1 MQEVTVELLTEL
13 APEFNTTNLLINRV
27 ARGADQPLFS
37 VQRDGSWHDV
47 SASDFLA
54 DVKRLAMTLLNDGLQ
69 PGDKVAIVSRT
80 RYEWALAEEAIWF
93 AGGVSVPIYETSSPF
108 QIEWIL
114 RDSGARVVFA
124 EDHALR
130 ANVRQAVAQLGEE
143 VRIHIFEGYDQADKS
158 LIPSAGLHQL
168 LVDPQRVNEE
178 LIESRRAGMRLE
190 DVATMVYTSGT
201 TGRPKGCNMSHSNFA
216 MVAHNLAGHMLDIL
230 GDQRRTLM
238 FLPLA
243 HVLARAVQQTC
254 IHGGS
259 IIAHS
264 SSMANLV
271 QDMAAVKPGFLLAVP
286 RVFEKIRTTALATAE
301 SSGKADLF
309 LRAEQTAIEVSKIR
323 DARARG
329 QKARMPLGLRA
340 RHALFNKVLY
350 PKLRGVFGGECGYA
364 ISGASAL
371 NQDLAHFFRGAGI
384 ELVEGYGLTETTA
397 PATVNQAS
405 RTRVGTVGRPIPG
418 TSVRIADDGEILIK
432 GIGVFSSYHNNPKA
446 TAEVFDADG
455 YFKTGDTGVLDEA
468 GYLKVTGRKKEL
480 IVTAG
485 GKNVSPGALE
495 EMVRAGRI
503 VAQCVLVGEQRPFIS
518 AMVTLDP
525 DELVLWGKAKGLGDL
540 SLAQAAVHPEVIAE
554 VQSYVDTANLTVS
567 KAESIRKFV
576 VLDEEFTEAS
586 GHLTN
591 SLKLK
596 RQTVL
601 DQFEEQIQA
610 LYTK

>member
-1 MQEVTVELLTEL
+1 MHEVTVELLTEL
-13 APEFNTTNLLINRV
+13 APEVNTTNLLLDRV
-27 ARGADQPLFS
+27 ARGSDQPLFS
-37 VQRDGSWHDV
+37 VQREGSWHDV
-47 SASDFLA
+47 SAGDFLA
-54 DVKRLAMTLLNDGLQ
+54 DVKRLATTLINDGLQ

-93 AGGVSVPIYETSSPF
+93 AGGISVPIYETSSPF

-130 ANVRQAVAQLGEE
+130 ANVRQAAAQLGEE
-143 VRIHIFEGYDQADKS
+143 ILIHIFEGSDQSDKA
-158 LIPSAGLHQL
+158 LIPSAGLHRL
-168 LVDPQRVNEE
+168 LVEPGEVNEQA
-178 LIESRRAGMRLE
+178 IESRRSSMKLE

-201 TGRPKGCNMSHSNFA
+201 TGRPKGCNMTHANFA
-216 MVAHNLAGHMLDIL
+216 MVAHNLAGHMREVL

-264 SSMANLV
+264 SSMAHLV
-271 QDMAAVKPGFLLAVP
+271 KDMAAVKPGFLLAVP

-301 SSGKADLF
+301 SSGKAGLF
-309 LRAEQTAIEVSKIR
+309 LKAEQTAIDVSKIR

-329 QKARMPLGLRA
+329 LKARLPLGLRA

-350 PKLRGVFGGECGYA
+350 PKLRGIFGGECSYA

-384 ELVEGYGLTETTA
+384 QLVEGYGLTETTA

-405 RTRVGTVGRPIPG
+405 HTRVGTVGRPIPG
-418 TSVRIADDGEILIK
+418 TSVRIADDGEILVK
-432 GIGVFSSYHNNPKA
+432 GIGVFSGYHNNPQA
-446 TAEVFDADG
+446 TAEAFDAGG
-455 YFKTGDTGVLDEA
+455 YFKTGDTGVLDES

-485 GKNVSPGALE
+485 GKNVSPGPLE

-518 AMVTLDP
+518 ALVTLDHE
-525 DELVLWGKAKGLGDL
+525 ELVLWGKAKGLGEL

-554 VQSYVDTANLTVS
+554 IQQYVDTANLTVS

-576 VLDEEFTEAS
+576 VLAAEFTEAS
-586 GHLTN
+586 GHLTS

-596 RQTVL
+596 RQSVL
-601 DQFEEQIQA
+601 DQFEDRIQEF
-610 LYTK
+610 YSK

>member
-13 APEFNTTNLLINRV
+13 APEVNTTNLLLDRV
-27 ARGADQPLFS
+27 ARGSDQPLFS

-47 SASDFLA
+47 SAGDFLI
-54 DVKRLAMTLLNDGLQ
+54 DVKRLATTLVNDGLQ
-69 PGDKVAIVSRT
+69 PGDKVAIISRT

-93 AGGVSVPIYETSSPF
+93 AGGISVPIYESSSPF

-130 ANVRQAVAQLGEE
+130 AHVRQAVAQLGEE
-143 VRIHIFEGYDQADKS
+143 VRIHIFEGSDQSDKS
-158 LIPSAGLHQL
+158 LIPSAGLHRL
-168 LVDPQRVNEE
+168 LVNPDRVNEE
-178 LIESRRAGMRLE
+178 LIESRRSFMKLE

-201 TGRPKGCNMSHSNFA
+201 TGRSKGCNMTHSNFA

-309 LRAEQTAIEVSKIR
+309 LKAEQTAIEVSKIR

-329 QKARMPLGLRA
+329 HKVRMPLGLRA

-384 ELVEGYGLTETTA
+384 DLVEGYGLTETTA
-397 PATVNQAS
+397 PATVNQAT

-446 TAEVFDADG
+446 TAEAFDADG

-485 GKNVSPGALE
+485 GKNVSPGPLE

-503 VAQCVLVGEQRPFIS
+503 VAQCVLVGEQRPFIA
-518 AMVTLDP
+518 AMVTVDHE
-525 DELVLWGKAKGLGDL
+525 ELVLWGKAKGLGEL
-540 SLAQAAVHPEVIAE
+540 TLAQAAVHPEVIAE
-554 VQSYVDTANLTVS
+554 IQKYVDTANLTVS

-596 RQTVL
+596 RQSVL
-601 DQFEEQIQA
+601 EQFDEQIQA

>member
-13 APEFNTTNLLINRV
+13 APEFNTTNLLIDRV

-47 SASDFLA
+47 SASDFLT
-54 DVKRLAMTLLNDGLQ
+54 DVKRLAMTLINDGLQ

-178 LIESRRAGMRLE
+178 LIESRRTSMRLE

-485 GKNVSPGALE
+485 GKNVSPGPLE

-525 DELVLWGKAKGLGDL
+525 EELVLWGKAKGLGDL

>member
-13 APEFNTTNLLINRV
+13 APEFNTTNLLIDRV

-47 SASDFLA
+47 SASDFLT
-54 DVKRLAMTLLNDGLQ
+54 DVKRLAMTLINDGLQ

-178 LIESRRAGMRLE
+178 LIESHRTSMRLE

-485 GKNVSPGALE
+485 GKNVSPGPLE

-525 DELVLWGKAKGLGDL
+525 EELVLWGKAKGLGDL

>member
-13 APEFNTTNLLINRV
+13 APEFNTTNLLIDRV

-47 SASDFLA
+47 SASDFLT
-54 DVKRLAMTLLNDGLQ
+54 DVKRLAMTLINDGLQ

-178 LIESRRAGMRLE
+178 LIESHRASMRLE

-485 GKNVSPGALE
+485 GKNVSPGPLE

-525 DELVLWGKAKGLGDL
+525 EELVLWGKAKGLGDL

>member
-13 APEFNTTNLLINRV
+13 APEFNTTNLLIDRV

-47 SASDFLA
+47 SASDFLT
-54 DVKRLAMTLLNDGLQ
+54 DVKRLAMTLINDGLQ

-178 LIESRRAGMRLE
+178 LIESRRASMRLE

-485 GKNVSPGALE
+485 GKNVSPGPLE

-525 DELVLWGKAKGLGDL
+525 EELVLWGKAKGLGDL

>member
-13 APEFNTTNLLINRV
+13 APEFNTTNLLIDRV

-47 SASDFLA
+47 SASDFLT
-54 DVKRLAMTLLNDGLQ
+54 DVKRLAMTLINDGLQ

-178 LIESRRAGMRLE
+178 LIESRRASMRLE

-485 GKNVSPGALE
+485 GKNVSPGPLE

-525 DELVLWGKAKGLGDL
+525 EELVLWGKAKGLGDL
-540 SLAQAAVHPEVIAE
+540 SLSQAAVHPEVIAE

>member
-1 MQEVTVELLTEL
+1 MQEVTVELLTAL
-13 APEFNTTNLLINRV
+13 APEVNTTNLLLDRV
-27 ARGADQPLFS
+27 ARGAQRPLFS
-37 VQRDGSWHDV
+37 VQRDGVWHEL
-47 SASDFLA
+47 SAGAFLT
-54 DVKRLAMTLLNDGLQ
+54 DVKRLAMTLINDGVQ
-69 PGDKVAIVSRT
+69 PGDKVAIISRT

-93 AGGVSVPIYETSSPF
+93 AGGVTVPIYETSSAF

-124 EDHALR
+124 ENHELR
-130 ANVRQAVAQLGEE
+130 ANVRQAAAQLGES
-143 VRIHIFEGYDQADKS
+143 VRTHIFEGSDTADKS

-168 LVDPQRVNEE
+168 MVPASQVDEQ
-178 LIESRRAGMRLE
+178 LIESRRASMALE

-201 TGRPKGCNMSHSNFA
+201 TGRPKGCNMTHSNFA
-216 MVAHNLAGHMLDIL
+216 MVAHNLAEHMREVL
-230 GDQRRTLM
+230 GEERRTLM

-259 IIAHS
+259 VIAHS

-271 QDMAAVKPGFLLAVP
+271 EDLAAVKPGFLLAVP

-301 SSGKADLF
+301 RGGKAELF
-309 LRAEQTAIEVSKIR
+309 LKAEQTAIEVSKIR
-323 DARARG
+323 DARSRG
-329 QKARMPLGLRA
+329 IKARMPLGLRA

-350 PKLRGVFGGECGYA
+350 PKLRSVFGGQCAYA

-371 NQDLAHFFRGAGI
+371 SQDLAHFFRGAGI
-384 ELVEGYGLTETTA
+384 DLLEGYGLTETTA

-405 RTRVGTVGRPIPG
+405 RNRVGTVGRPLPG
-418 TSVRIADDGEILIK
+418 TSIKIAEDGEILVK
-432 GIGVFSSYHNNPKA
+432 GIGVFASYHNNPEA
-446 TAEVFDADG
+446 TAAVFDQDG
-455 YFKTGDTGVLDEA
+455 YFKTGDTGVLDD
-468 GYLKVTGRKKEL
+468 GGFLQVTGRKKEL

-485 GKNVSPGALE
+485 GKNVSPGPLE

-503 VAQCVLVGEQRPFIS
+503 AAQCVLVGEQRPFIS
-518 AMVTLDP
+518 AIVALDP
-525 DELVLWGKAKGLGDL
+525 EELVLWAKANGLGTMT
-540 SLAQAAVHPEVIAE
+540 LAEAAINPAVIAE
-554 VQSYVDTANLTVS
+554 IQSYVDTANLTVS

-576 VLDEEFTEAS
+576 VLEDEFTEAS

-596 RQTVL
+596 RQSVL
-601 DQFEEQIQA
+601 DQFEDRIEA
-610 LYTK
+610 FYRK

>member
-13 APEFNTTNLLINRV
+13 APEFNTTNLLIDRV

-47 SASDFLA
+47 SASDFLT
-54 DVKRLAMTLLNDGLQ
+54 DVKRLAMTLINDGLQ

-178 LIESRRAGMRLE
+178 LIESRRASMRLE

-418 TSVRIADDGEILIK
+418 TSVRIADDGEILVK

-485 GKNVSPGALE
+485 GKNVSPGPLE

-525 DELVLWGKAKGLGDL
+525 EELVLWGKAKGLGDL

>member
-13 APEFNTTNLLINRV
+13 APEFNTTNLLIDRV

-47 SASDFLA
+47 SASDFLT
-54 DVKRLAMTLLNDGLQ
+54 DVKRLAMTLINDGLQ

-259 IIAHS
+259 IVAHS

-309 LRAEQTAIEVSKIR
+309 LKAEQTAIEVSKIR

-329 QKARMPLGLRA
+329 QKARTPLGLRA

-485 GKNVSPGALE
+485 GKNVSPGPLE

>member
-37 VQRDGSWHDV
+37 VQREGSWHDV
-47 SASDFLA
+47 SASDFLT
-54 DVKRLAMTLLNDGLQ
+54 DVKRLAMTLINDGLQ

-485 GKNVSPGALE
+485 GKNVSPGPVE

-525 DELVLWGKAKGLGDL
+525 EELVLWGKAKGLGDL

-601 DQFEEQIQA
+601 DQFEEQLQA

>member
-13 APEFNTTNLLINRV
+13 PPEFNTTNLLLDRV
-27 ARGADQPLFS
+27 ARDPEKPLFS
-37 VQRDGSWHDV
+37 VQRQGQWHDV
-47 SASDFLA
+47 SSTDFLK
-54 DVKRLAMTLLNDGLQ
+54 DVKRLASTLINDGLQ
-69 PGDKVAIVSRT
+69 PGQKVAIISRT

-93 AGGVSVPIYETSSPF
+93 AGGVSVPIYESSSPF

-124 EDHALR
+124 EDHELR
-130 ANVRQAVAQLGEE
+130 SNVRRAAAQLGEE
-143 VRIHIFEGYDQADKS
+143 VRTHLFEGSDQADKS
-158 LIPSAGLHQL
+158 LIPSAGVHEL
-168 LVDPQRVNEE
+168 LVPIQRVNEE
-178 LIESRRAGMRLE
+178 LIESRRASMKLS

-216 MVAHNLAGHMLDIL
+216 MVAHNLAGSMQDVL
-230 GDQRRTLM
+230 GTERRTLM

-264 SSMANLV
+264 SSMATLT

-301 SSGKADLF
+301 SSGKGELF
-309 LRAEQTAIEVSKIR
+309 LKAEAVAIEVSKIR
-323 DARARG
+323 DARERG
-329 QKARMPLGLRA
+329 EKRRFPLSLRA

-350 PKLRGVFGGECGYA
+350 PKLRNVFGGDCGYA

-384 ELVEGYGLTETTA
+384 KLVEGYGLTETTA
-397 PATVNQAS
+397 PATVNQAF

-418 TSVRIADDGEILIK
+418 TSVKIAQDGEILIK
-432 GIGVFSSYHNNPKA
+432 GIGVFSDYHNNPKA
-446 TAEVFDADG
+446 TGQAFDADG
-455 YFKTGDTGVLDEA
+455 YFKTGDTGVLDDQ
-468 GYLKVTGRKKEL
+468 GFLKVTGRKKEL

-485 GKNVSPGALE
+485 GKNVSPGPLE

-503 VAQCVLVGEQRPFIS
+503 VAHCVLVGDQRPFI
-518 AMVTLDP
+518 AALVTLDRE
-525 DELVLWGKAKGLGDL
+525 ELVLWGKSNGLGELTL
-540 SLAQAAVHPEVIAE
+540 SEAASHPQVIAE
-554 VQSYVDTANLTVS
+554 VQKYVDTANLTVS

-576 VLDEEFTEAS
+576 VLDEEFTEES

-596 RQTVL
+596 RQSVIE
-601 DQFEEQIQA
+601 QFDEQIQA